1 MHLSLESLIYV
12 IPAIFLALSM
22 HEFAHGYVSTRLGDP
37 TPGAQGRLSLNP
49 MNHLDPIGTLCL
61 LLFGFGWAKPVAV
74 NPYYYD
80 DRKKGMV
87 MVALAGP
94 LMNFILA
101 FVSLFA
107 LGLLWRFG
115 GSFLFNPVGDYLLS
129 LCSAV
134 ASINIGL
141 GVFNLIPF
149 PPLDGS
155 KILSAVLPSDQY
167 FRLMTYESYGQILLF
182 ALLWLG
188 FLDGPLYFLRSIVT
202 DGMMSVV
209 TMLLGLG

>member
-1 MHLSLESLIYV
+1 MHFSFQSLIYT
-12 IPAIFLALSM
+12 IPAIFLALSL
-22 HEFAHGYVSTRLGDP
+22 HEFAHGYVSFRLGDP

-49 MNHLDPIGTLCL
+49 LHHLDPVGTLCL

-80 DRKKGMV
+80 NRKKGMV

-94 LMNFILA
+94 LMNFMLA
-101 FVSLFA
+101 FASLFV
-107 LGLLWRFG
+107 LGLLVRFG
-115 GSFLFNPVGDYLLS
+115 GRPAVNPIREYLRTF
-129 LCSAV
+129 CSV
-134 ASINIGL
+134 LASINIGL

-167 FRLMTYESYGQILLF
+167 FKLMQYESYGQILLF

-188 FLDGPLYFLRSIVT
+188 FLDTPLYFLRAIVT
-202 DGMMSVV
+202 DGMLTVV
-209 TMLLGLG
+209 SMLLGLR